1 LSAEAQVIKC
11 VTALSIGMEKEDHTQ
26 ESQAEADQEEDHL
39 QDLMEEIEIVLVK
52 DKITI
57 IIIMSKEIEEI
68 IEITEIIEIIEIIEI
83 DAQIPEIEKEIIV
96 IEDQHLEIVEEHP
109 VALLVEA
116 DLEMD
121 QENQEEGIQDQDHRG
136 SN

>member
-11 VTALSIGMEKEDHTQ
+11 VTAPSIGMEKEDHIQ

-39 QDLMEEIEIVLVK
+39 QDLMEEIEIDLVK
-52 DKITI
+52 DKII
-57 IIIMSKEIEEI
+57 IIIIITIMFKEIEEI
-68 IEITEIIEIIEIIEI
+68 IEITGIIEIIEI
-83 DAQIPEIEKEIIV
+83 DAQIPEIEKEIIA

-121 QENQEEGIQDQDHRG
+121 QENQEEGIQDQDHKG

>member
-52 DKITI
+52 DKII
-57 IIIMSKEIEEI
+57 IIITIMSKEIEEI
-68 IEITEIIEIIEIIEI
+68 IEITEIIEIIEI